1 MLPAMQVHEPKI
13 YLLPNLMTAGNLF
26 CGFMAVLTI
35 FQGMLVA
42 PSLPEAAHHLY
53 IRAIL
58 FIFGAGVF
66 DLLDGRMARIGGR
79 ESPFGREFDSLAD
92 VVSFG
97 VAPALL
103 VYKVVLV
110 DLPGEMAGST
120 IAFLYLLCGTMRL
133 ARFNCMAADASDAG
147 GKEIEPGREAAEQ
160 ESQPLKEFVGL
171 PIPMAAGSIAA
182 LTVFLLW
189 LVEEERALGAWK
201 YLLAVMLVCLSLLMM
216 SHIRYPSFKKV
227 HWRSR
232 ASLPWVAVIFLVLV
246 LTVRYY
252 QFMPALLCVS
262 YIVYGFARPW
272 VSLRTRRGIESPFT
286 DEDDDDDDDDEAN
299 DDAAKP

>member
-1 MLPAMQVHEPKI
+1 MPVREPKI

-26 CGFMAVLTI
+26 CGFMAVIAI
-35 FQGMLVA
+35 FKGMLVA
-42 PSLPEAAHHLY
+42 PADPSAAHPHY

-58 FIFGAGVF
+58 FIFGACIF

-97 VAPALL
+97 LAPALL
-103 VYKVVLV
+103 VFKVVLV
-110 DLPGEMAGST
+110 DLPGDMAGSM
-120 IAFLYLLCGTMRL
+120 IAFLYLLCGAMRL
-133 ARFNCMAADASDAG
+133 ARFNCMAADAEDAAKG
-147 GKEIEPGREAAEQ
+147 EEVEPGPAAAEQ

-182 LTVFLLW
+182 ITIFLIW
-189 LVEEERALGAWK
+189 LAEGERELGPWK
-201 YLLAVMLVCLSLLMM
+201 YLLAVLMVGLALLMM

-232 ASLPWVAVIFLVLV
+232 ASLPWVAVIFLLILV
-246 LTVRYY
+246 TVRFY
-252 QFMPALLCVS
+252 QVMPAVICVA
-262 YIVYGFARPW
+262 YIIYGFARPW
-272 VSLRTRRGIESPFT
+272 VSQRTRAGIESPFSEE
-286 DEDDDDDDDDEAN
+286 DE
-299 DDAAKP
+299 P

>member
-1 MLPAMQVHEPKI
+1 MAVREPKI

-26 CGFMAVLTI
+26 CGFMAVLII
-35 FQGMLVA
+35 FRGMSAA
-42 PSLPEAAHHLY
+42 PTEPDMAHMYY

-58 FIFGAGVF
+58 FIFGACLF

-110 DLPGEMAGST
+110 DLPGEAAGSL

-133 ARFNCMAADASDAG
+133 ARFNCMAADAEGMSASSA
-147 GKEIEPGREAAEQ
+147 EIEPGKAAAEQ

-171 PIPMAAGSIAA
+171 PIPMAAGTTAA
-182 LTVFLLW
+182 LTIFLIW
-189 LVEEERALGAWK
+189 LAEGERQLGNWK
-201 YLLAVMLVCLSLLMM
+201 YLLAGLMVCLALLMM

-227 HWRSR
+227 NWRSR
-232 ASLPWVAVIFLVLV
+232 ASLPWVAIIFIVIV

-252 QFMPALLCVS
+252 EWMPALVCVA
-262 YIVYGFARPW
+262 YITYGFARPW
-272 VSLRTRRGIESPFT
+272 ISQRMRAEIESPFPP
-286 DEDDDDDDDDEAN
+286 DEEDS
-299 DDAAKP
+299 